1 MKDQPIKLFEPGE
14 PVILANGD
22 YPVSERATRY
32 LNQASRVICCDG
44 AANALVSAGLEP
56 SLIIGDMD
64 SITPGLKR
72 TLNDRILEI
81 SDQETNDLSKALSWS
96 LNNGIERLLVLGAT
110 GKRLDH
116 TLANTSL
123 IGEFA
128 RRIELMMVMDDGFL
142 IPVTSSS
149 TFHGVPGQQISIFS
163 LSQETRYTSRGLKYP
178 LHGSALSSLW
188 SGSLNEVVNDTFTL
202 EFDEGIA
209 LVYMSF
215 AIR

>member
-14 PVILANGD
+14 AVILANGD
-22 YPVSERATRY
+22 YPVSQRARGY
-32 LNQASRVICCDG
+32 LKLSKCVICCDG
-44 AANALVSAGLEP
+44 AANSLVTAGLEP
-56 SLIIGDMD
+56 TLVIGDMD
-64 SITPGLKR
+64 SITPALKR
-72 TLNDRILEI
+72 SLTDRVVEI
-81 SDQETNDLSKALSWS
+81 TDQETNDLSKALTWS
-96 LNNGIERLLVLGAT
+96 RDNGIERLLVLGAT

-128 RRIELMMVMDDGFL
+128 NHLELMMVMDDGYL
-142 IPVTSSS
+142 IPVTRTS

-163 LSQETRYTSRGLKYP
+163 LTQNTRFTSRGLKYP
-178 LHGSALSSLW
+178 LQSSTLSSLW
-188 SGSLNEVVNDTFTL
+188 SGSLNEVVGDNFTL
-202 EFDEGIA
+202 EFESGIA